1 MNLQTT
7 DLPTIKIL
15 KTMKTKTRIITAV
28 CLFCLLSAGRAH
40 AQWIV
45 TDPTNLAQGII
56 NAAKNIVQTS
66 TTATN
71 MVKNFQETVKIYQ
84 QGKEFYDGLRKV
96 KNLVRDARK
105 VQQTILMVGDITE
118 IYVTSFERMLNDP
131 YFTPEE
137 LSAIALGYT
146 KLLEESAH
154 LLTDLKTVVNENGL
168 SMNDKERMDIID
180 RCYTDMLQYR
190 SLVQYYTNKNI
201 GVSYLRA
208 KKQNDL
214 DRVMAL
220 YGSPAER
227 YW

>member
-1 MNLQTT
+1 MKK
-7 DLPTIKIL
+7 KIL
-15 KTMKTKTRIITAV
+15 MLCMGCFFISLTAKP
-28 CLFCLLSAGRAH
+28 
-40 AQWIV
+40 QWV
-45 TDPTNLAQGII
+45 VSDPGNLAQGII
-56 NAAKNIVQTS
+56 NAAKNIVHTS
-66 TTATN
+66 STASN
-71 MVKNFQETVKIYQ
+71 MLNNFQETVKIYK
-84 QGKEFYDGLRKV
+84 QGKEYYDGLRKI

-105 VQQTILMVGDITE
+105 VQQTILMVGDITD
-118 IYVTSFERMLNDP
+118 IYVNSFERMLSDP

-137 LSAIALGYT
+137 LSAIAIGYT

-154 LLTDLKTVVNENGL
+154 L
-168 SMNDKERMDIID
+168 MNDKERMDIID

-208 KKQNDL
+208 KKRNDL

-220 YGSPAER
+220 YGSPNER

>member
-1 MNLQTT
+1 MKK
-7 DLPTIKIL
+7 KIL
-15 KTMKTKTRIITAV
+15 MLCMGYFLVSLTAK
-28 CLFCLLSAGRAH
+28 
-40 AQWIV
+40 AQWVV

-71 MVKNFQETVKIYQ
+71 MINNFQETVKIYK

-105 VQQTILMVGDITE
+105 VQQTILMVGDITD
-118 IYVTSFERMLNDP
+118 IYVNSFERMLSDP

-146 KLLEESAH
+146 KLLEESVH
-154 LLTDLKTVVNENGL
+154 LLNDLKTVVNENGL

-180 RCYTDMLQYR
+180 RCYNDMLQYR

-208 KKQNDL
+208 KKRNDL

-220 YGSPAER
+220 YGSPNER

>member
-1 MNLQTT
+1 MNRLILLVESRIRG
-7 DLPTIKIL
+7 DVYVRFGGELP
-15 KTMKTKTRIITAV
+15 KTHRSNT
-28 CLFCLLSAGRAH
+28 AGR
-40 AQWIV
+40 WMLSLPLKSV
-45 TDPTNLAQGII
+45 N
-56 NAAKNIVQTS
+56 
-66 TTATN
+66 
-71 MVKNFQETVKIYQ
+71 
-84 QGKEFYDGLRKV
+84 
-96 KNLVRDARK
+96 NLVKDARK
-105 VQQTILMVGDITE
+105 VQQTILMVGDITD
-118 IYVTSFERMLNDP
+118 IYITSFERMLSDP

-154 LLTDLKTVVNENGL
+154 LLNDLKTVVNENGL

-180 RCYTDMLQYR
+180 RCYNDMLQNR

-220 YGSPAER
+220 YGSPNER

>member
-1 MNLQTT
+1 MKK
-7 DLPTIKIL
+7 KIIML
-15 KTMKTKTRIITAV
+15 CMGCFLVSLTAK
-28 CLFCLLSAGRAH
+28 
-40 AQWIV
+40 AQWVV

-56 NAAKNIVQTS
+56 NAARNIVQTS

-71 MVKNFQETVKIYQ
+71 MINNFQETVKIYK

-105 VQQTILMVGDITE
+105 VQQTILMVGDITD
-118 IYVTSFERMLNDP
+118 IYVNSFERMLSDP

-146 KLLEESAH
+146 KLLEESVH
-154 LLTDLKTVVNENGL
+154 LLNDLKTVVNENGL
-168 SMNDKERMDIID
+168 SMNDKERMDIIG
-180 RCYTDMLQYR
+180 CYNDMLQYR

-208 KKQNDL
+208 KKRNDL

-220 YGSPAER
+220 YGSPNER